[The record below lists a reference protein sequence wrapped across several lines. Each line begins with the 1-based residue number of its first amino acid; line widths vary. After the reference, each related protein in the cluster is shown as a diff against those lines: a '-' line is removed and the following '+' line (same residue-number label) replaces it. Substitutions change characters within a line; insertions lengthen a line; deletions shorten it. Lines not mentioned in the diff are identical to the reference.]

1 MISLTCTCG
10 KSYSFKPKFQGQ
22 TLRCS
27 ECNAPLVV
35 PRIDPEPQP
44 ETPVPVKSQPISP
57 QPPQSTPAPE
67 SRQNA
72 PNAGEYY
79 FVSGSAP
86 AFLKDFAIQEP
97 EDSGPPSE
105 ALSVVL
111 SRAAVDEYMLSRED
125 TLGVR
130 PTPVPIPQGAMKK
143 IRRSRESDV
152 DPTQSERHEQPVLIH
167 APQNNTN
174 YLIVGLLV
182 GIFVL
187 LLCIGLYLIFSG
199 GVSDNESS
207 TAQTQKLEMRFV
219 KSEHEAYASV

>member
-27 ECNAPLVV
+27 ECNAPLLV
-35 PRIDPEPQP
+35 PRIDPEPEAPKAAAPIAPQQP
-44 ETPVPVKSQPISP
+44 NFSAKPIAAAPSQ
-57 QPPQSTPAPE
+57 Q
-67 SRQNA
+67 
-72 PNAGEYY
+72 NAGEYV

-86 AFLKDFAIQEP
+86 TFLKDYAIQEP

-125 TLGVR
+125 TMGVR
-130 PTPVPIPQGAMKK
+130 ATPVPIPQGAVKK
-143 IRRSRESDV
+143 IRRNNESNIDS
-152 DPTQSERHEQPVLIH
+152 TQSEKDEQPVLIH
-167 APQNNTN
+167 APQGNTN
-174 YLIVGLLV
+174 YLIIGLLI

-187 LLCIGLYLIFSG
+187 LLCIGIYLIVNG
-199 GVSDNESS
+199 GAGGNESS
-207 TAQTQKLEMRFV
+207 AMLSDV
-219 KSEHEAYASV
+219 SVNLGDLSL